1 MEHIAP
7 IDESNYY
14 NQQMQVRNF
23 FIFKKKMNNS

>member
-23 FIFKKKMNNS
+23 FIFKKDE

>member
-14 NQQMQVRNF
+14 NQQMQVRNS
-23 FIFKKKMNNS
+23 FIFKKDE